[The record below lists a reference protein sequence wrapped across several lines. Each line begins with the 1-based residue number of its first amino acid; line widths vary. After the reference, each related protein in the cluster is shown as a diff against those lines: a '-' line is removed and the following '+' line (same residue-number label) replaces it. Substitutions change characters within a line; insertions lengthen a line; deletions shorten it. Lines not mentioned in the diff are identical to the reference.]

1 MRVANHL
8 SAQTNRLA
16 FARTQ
21 TRARG
26 GENWADPPPPL
37 PPFCTHSYSRHGGG
51 EKHGSPAQ
59 AGGGGSSGEVG
70 RDGGGLGS
78 GGVGG
83 GTGDDG
89 DATPARSSPLR
100 WMRRNLMAGWGGKGA
115 GPEGRWGFR
124 NRASGGVGARRRISA
139 GRAAQD
145 DGQVIFGHTA
155 DALCLFLLT
164 ARRNAHT
171 VLRLLPI
178 LQSMHT
184 TNAGIEC
191 LVVVL
196 KALGTRHS
204 GALDA
209 AIYRSSSKTRAR
221 IRRRVCDISVYAC
234 IGPMLDL

>member
-1 MRVANHL
+1 MRVANQL

-16 FARTQ
+16 FAHTQ

-59 AGGGGSSGEVG
+59 AGGGGGGGGSSGEVG

-78 GGVGG
+78 GGAGG

-115 GPEGRWGFR
+115 GPGGRWGFR

-155 DALCLFLLT
+155 RFVQMLCAYFCWRQEEMRTLFC
-164 ARRNAHT
+164 
-171 VLRLLPI
+171 VSC
-178 LQSMHT
+178 QY
-184 TNAGIEC
+184 C
-191 LVVVL
+191 
-196 KALGTRHS
+196 K
-204 GALDA
+204 
-209 AIYRSSSKTRAR
+209 
-221 IRRRVCDISVYAC
+221 AC
-234 IGPMLDL
+234 IPHTLVLNA